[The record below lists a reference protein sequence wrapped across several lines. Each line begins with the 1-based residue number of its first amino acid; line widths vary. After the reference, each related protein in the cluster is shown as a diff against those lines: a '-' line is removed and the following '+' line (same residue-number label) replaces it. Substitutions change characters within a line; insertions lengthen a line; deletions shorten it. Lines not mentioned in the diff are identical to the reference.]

1 MGSSMGKTVWDLKT
15 RGSAGHQAARDSLI
29 STSTNG
35 SRGASARVGVQKVV
49 VMSAPSQ
56 RLASPSQA
64 PVRKAAPSKLNK
76 TSDWIGQ
83 FTRAWSRGGT
93 QTMELARLVSTARK
107 RMCYG
112 EWTGLWQSGEMPFS
126 KRKGE
131 MLIVIGERMGERD
144 AQTIARLPTGWSVL
158 YWLARLER
166 ETLKKLVGEG
176 TVHPKLTL
184 QEAKKLALK
193 PRSRPAKSLSQKAS
207 ITRRLNQF
215 RNYVQRTLGDW
226 RREDRELAT
235 KELARLIR
243 EIGGTD
249 CEDAPGPEFPRQHL
263 IATRPSLTR
272 NSTDHSK

>member
-1 MGSSMGKTVWDLKT
+1 MEKMVWDLKAGDST
-15 RGSAGHQAARDSLI
+15 GHQAARGHLVSI
-29 STSTNG
+29 STSD
-35 SRGASARVGVQKVV
+35 SKGARACFDAEKVV
-49 VMSAPSQ
+49 VRSTSSH
-56 RLASPSQA
+56 RLASPGHV
-64 PVRKAAPSKLNK
+64 PVEKTTPSKLTN

-83 FTRAWSRGGT
+83 ITRVWSRGGT

-131 MLIVIGERMGERD
+131 MLVRIGERMGEGD

-158 YWLARLER
+158 YWLARLEWK
-166 ETLKKLVGEG
+166 TLKKLAGQG
-176 TVHPKLTL
+176 IVHPKLTL
-184 QEAKKLALK
+184 QEAKRLAFK
-193 PRSRPAKSLSQKAS
+193 PRSRPAKSLFN

-215 RNYVQRTLGDW
+215 RNYVQRTLCDW

-235 KELARLIR
+235 KELAQLIQ

-249 CEDAPGPEFPRQHL
+249 RNAAQAPSFLKQHL
-263 IATRPSLTR
+263 IATRPSPTR
-272 NSTDHSK
+272 NSTAHSK